1 MAVSAGYREFVLE
14 QLSRVAPV
22 TARSMFGG
30 VGIYSRGWF
39 FGLIDDDTLYLKV
52 DDSTRGDFEAQG
64 MGPFMPFGDQTP
76 MMHYYELPAEALE
89 DPEILGGWVE
99 KSVAVARRKQANRK
113 KPRKRGAR

>member
-64 MGPFMPFGDQTP
+64 MGPFMPNGGPTHVMQ
-76 MMHYYELPAEALE
+76 YYELPSEALE
-89 DPEILGGWVE
+89 DPETLGAWVE
-99 KSVAVARRKQANRK
+99 QAVAVARRKQAKRRSPK
-113 KPRKRGAR
+113 KRGAR